1 MRRKARMAMLGT
13 PSLSQVFGIGRGL
26 GEGEGAGKSV
36 FAPQPGF
43 NNAPVNYAVCT
54 VDSEGES

>member
-1 MRRKARMAMLGT
+1 MLGPP
-13 PSLSQVFGIGRGL
+13 PSPRFLGGEREP

-54 VDSEGES
+54 VDSEEKS